1 MSRLRFGLAAGV
13 AAYVIWGLFPL
24 YWPLLEPAAP
34 VEILAHRIVWSLV
47 FVVAVLAITT
57 GFAYL
62 RGLTRRQLGLLA
74 LAAVL
79 VSANWG
85 LYIYAVNSERVVE
98 ASLGYFINP
107 LVTVAL
113 AVVILHEHLR
123 SNQKVAVAI
132 AAVGVGVLTLDYG
145 HPPWI
150 SLVLAFS
157 FGTYGLVKK
166 RADVDGTQSLAVET
180 ALLTLPAAGYLL
192 WLDGT
197 FTTEGAGHIAL
208 LVGAGVTTAVPLIL
222 FGIAAIRIPLASVGL
237 LQYIT
242 PTMQFMIGVLVYG
255 EDMPLSRFAG
265 FVLVWIALVVFATDA
280 VRAIRKGGGA
290 DDEAEGGAV
299 RDEPAGEPAGA
310 AADPERVLSEDART
324 ARDDGAQERP
334 ASPHAAG

>member
-1 MSRLRFGLAAGV
+1 MDGRLATVNRMSRLRFGLAAGV

-34 VEILAHRIVWSLV
+34 IEILAHRVVWSLV
-47 FVVAVLAITT
+47 FVVAVLAVTT

-62 RGLTRRQLGLLA
+62 RELTRRQLGLLA

-79 VSANWG
+79 VTTNWG
-85 LYIYAVNSERVVE
+85 FYIYAVNSERVVE

-113 AVVILHEHLR
+113 AVVILHERLR
-123 SNQKVAVAI
+123 ANQKVAVAI
-132 AAVGVGVLTLDYG
+132 AALGVLVLTADYG

-150 SLVLAFS
+150 ALILAFS
-157 FGTYGLVKK
+157 FGLYGLVKK

-222 FGIAAIRIPLASVGL
+222 YGMAAVRIPLASVGL

-265 FVLVWIALVVFATDA
+265 FLLVWVALVVFATDA
-280 VRAIRKGGGA
+280 VRAIREGGRANAKAQAGA
-290 DDEAEGGAV
+290 VCDEA
-299 RDEPAGEPAGA
+299 AGA
-310 AADPERVLSEDART
+310 AA
-324 ARDDGAQERP
+324 
-334 ASPHAAG
+334 H